1 MTKIAPYLAA
11 AVQWAPSVH
20 DPKAGATR
28 AAQAIAEAG
37 KAGAKLVV
45 FPEVWLQGYPY
56 FSGLAAMEPEFQA
69 YLKAYWDAAIL
80 DPQVELAPVMKAAR
94 DHGTT
99 VVISGHER
107 DNATIYATQYFIG
120 SDGSLLGK
128 HRKLMP
134 TLQER
139 LVWGQGD
146 GSDLDF
152 HDTPC
157 GKLGG
162 LLCFEHHMAPARYA
176 LNGLGVQVHASMW
189 PGHGF
194 LGGIVDACTRQ
205 LAFENG
211 CFVVVAREVMSQDRI
226 GKDMPPSTCNPSQYA
241 MQGGSAIIAPDGTY
255 VTEPVFGEETIVYG
269 EINLD
274 RITRTKV
281 WFDGSGHYARPDVF
295 QLRWDRRPK
304 PPLEVTE

>member
-11 AVQWAPSVH
+11 AVQWTPCVH
-20 DPKAGATR
+20 DPKAGAAR
-28 AAQAIAEAG
+28 AAEAIAEAG

-56 FSGLAAMEPEFQA
+56 FSGLAGTEPEFQA
-69 YLKAYWDAAIL
+69 YLKAYWDAAIV
-80 DPQVELAPVMKAAR
+80 DPVAELGPVMKAAR
-94 DHGTT
+94 DQGVT

-107 DNATIYATQYFIG
+107 DHATIYATQYFIG
-120 SDGSLLGK
+120 NDGSLLGK

-146 GSDLDF
+146 GSDLDV
-152 HDTPC
+152 HDTQC

-176 LNGLGVQVHASMW
+176 LNGLGVQVHASIW
-189 PGHGF
+189 PGHVF
-194 LGGIVDACTRQ
+194 LNGIVDACTRQ

-211 CFVVVAREVMSQDRI
+211 CFVIVAREVMAQ
-226 GKDMPPSTCNPSQYA
+226 GKIMPGMPASGCDPRQYA
-241 MQGGSAIIAPDGTY
+241 MNGGSAIIAPDGSY
-255 VTEPVFGEETIVYG
+255 VTQPVFGEETIVYG
-269 EINLD
+269 EIDLD

-281 WFDGSGHYARPDVF
+281 WFDGTGHYARPDVF
-295 QLRWDRRPK
+295 QLRWDRRAK
-304 PPLEVTE
+304 LPLDVTE